1 MITYN
6 KENIIYY
13 LKDVR
18 LLGNYSHVDE
28 ETE

>member
-13 LKDVR
+13 LKDIR
-18 LLGNYSHVDE
+18 WLGKYSHVDE